1 MGTILAGKSVLI
13 TGAGTGIGAAV
24 AVLLGAQGSKVALMG
39 RRVEPLAE
47 VARRVGADGGDGL
60 VVPGDVRKYRDV
72 AAAVKT
78 TIDRFGGIDILVANA
93 AVADS
98 GPIAQA
104 DPSVYR
110 AVVETNVLGVLHGI
124 RAVLPHFTRRKQGHI
139 VVVASVSG
147 RVTYVGEPA
156 YVASKHATIAFAE
169 CLRQEVA
176 GHGIRVSV
184 IEPGLV
190 ETPLIHVYAGALD
203 MVPGVV
209 PLDPTDIAQ
218 AVRFVLEQPPSV
230 DIAELVI
237 RPTTQ
242 VL

>member
-1 MGTILAGKSVLI
+1 M
-13 TGAGTGIGAAV
+13 
-24 AVLLGAQGSKVALMG
+24 ALVG
-39 RRVEPLAE
+39 RRIEPLAE
-47 VARRVGADGGDGL
+47 VARHVTTVGGDAL
-60 VVPGDVRKYRDV
+60 VVAGDVRKYRDM
-72 AAAVKT
+72 AAAIKT
-78 TIDRFGGIDILVANA
+78 TIDRFGGVDILVANA

-110 AVVETNVLGVLHGI
+110 AVIETNVLGVLHGI
-124 RAVLPHFTRRKQGHI
+124 RAVLPHFIRCKQGHI

-147 RVTYVGEPA
+147 RVTYIGEPA

-176 GHGIRVSV
+176 GQGIRVSV

-190 ETPLIHVYAGALD
+190 ETPLIHVYPGALD

-209 PLDPTDIAQ
+209 PLDPADIAQ
-218 AVRFVLEQPPSV
+218 AVRFVLEQSPRV